1 MAKSTATTKA
11 KAKPPAKKQAGGGF
25 RLFAYE
31 HRGAPLASRSV
42 FYRRLVVNGLTALA
56 LVLVS
61 LIAGM
66 IGYHFLGGLEWID
79 AFQNASMILSGMGPV
94 DELHDNGAKLFAGL
108 YAIYSGL
115 ALIATAG
122 VTIAPIL
129 HRFLHRFHLED
140 EADEE

>member
-1 MAKSTATTKA
+1 MAKAA
-11 KAKPPAKKQAGGGF
+11 RHHKAKPKGGRAAGGY
-25 RLFAYE
+25 RLFNFERYSD
-31 HRGAPLASRSV
+31 PLASTSV
-42 FYRRLVVNGLTALA
+42 FYRRLTINGVTAIV
-56 LVLVS
+56 LVLAS
-61 LIAGM
+61 LFVGM
-66 IGYHFLGGLEWID
+66 GGYHFIAGLAWID
-79 AFQNASMILSGMGPV
+79 AFQNAAMILSGMGPV

>member
-1 MAKSTATTKA
+1 MSKPAPSKTKN
-11 KAKPPAKKQAGGGF
+11 KPARF
-25 RLFAYE
+25 NLFGYE
-31 HRGAPLASRSV
+31 RRGDPLASRSV
-42 FYRRLVVNGLTALA
+42 FYRRLAVNGVSAIV
-56 LVLVS
+56 LVLIS
-61 LIAGM
+61 LFVGM
-66 IGYHFLGGLEWID
+66 AGYHFIAGLAWID

-94 DELHDNGAKLFAGL
+94 DVLADSGL

>member
-1 MAKSTATTKA
+1 MAKQTSR
-11 KAKPPAKKQAGGGF
+11 KAKPAAKKSAGGF
-25 RLFAYE
+25 HLFGYE
-31 HRGAPLASRSV
+31 RYREPLAPRAI
-42 FYRRLVVNGLTALA
+42 FYRRLVINALVALA
-56 LVLVS
+56 LILISLVV
-61 LIAGM
+61 GM
-66 IGYHFLGGLEWID
+66 LGYRFLGGLEWID
-79 AFQNASMILSGMGPV
+79 AFQNAAMILSGMGPV
-94 DELHDNGAKLFAGL
+94 DELHNNGAKLFAGW

>member
-1 MAKSTATTKA
+1 MTKR
-11 KAKPPAKKQAGGGF
+11 PAPKKKQPTT
-25 RLFAYE
+25 LFSLFGYE
-31 HRGAPLASRSV
+31 HRDQPLAPRSV
-42 FYRRLVVNGLTALA
+42 FYRRLMVNGGVAII
-56 LVLVS
+56 LVLIS
-61 LIAGM
+61 LVVGM
-66 IGYHFLGGLEWID
+66 IGYHTLAGLAWID
-79 AFQNASMILSGMGPV
+79 AFQNAAMILSGMGPV
-94 DELHDNGAKLFAGL
+94 DQLTTSGAKLFAGV

>member
-1 MAKSTATTKA
+1 MAKRPVRKKAAT
-11 KAKPPAKKQAGGGF
+11 PF
-25 RLFAYE
+25 RLFGYE
-31 HRGAPLASRSV
+31 RHSDPLAPRSV
-42 FYRRLVVNGLTALA
+42 FYRRLMVNGGVAIV
-56 LVLVS
+56 LVLIS
-61 LIAGM
+61 LMVGM
-66 IGYHFLGGLEWID
+66 IGYHVLAGLAWID
-79 AFQNASMILSGMGPV
+79 AFYNASMILSGMGPA
-94 DELHDNGAKLFAGL
+94 DTLHDSGAKLFAGW

>member
-1 MAKSTATTKA
+1 MAKQASSKA
-11 KAKPPAKKQAGGGF
+11 SPAKKSAGGF
-25 RLFAYE
+25 HLFGYE
-31 HRGAPLASRSV
+31 HRNEPLASRSIL
-42 FYRRLVVNGLTALA
+42 YRRLVVNGLTAGAMVLA
-56 LVLVS
+56 S
-61 LIAGM
+61 LIVGIAG
-66 IGYHFLGGLEWID
+66 YRFLGGLRWID
-79 AFQNASMILSGMGPV
+79 AFQNAAMILSGMGPV
-94 DELHDNGAKLFAGL
+94 DALHSTGAKLFAGL

>member
-1 MAKSTATTKA
+1 MAKRASPKPKAA
-11 KAKPPAKKQAGGGF
+11 KATSPF
-25 RLFAYE
+25 RLFRFENSA
-31 HRGAPLASRSV
+31 APLASRAV
-42 FYRRLVVNGLTALA
+42 FYRRLMLNGITAIGLVLASLVVGMLGYRFLAGLT
-56 LVLVS
+56 
-61 LIAGM
+61 
-66 IGYHFLGGLEWID
+66 WID
-79 AFQNASMILSGMGPV
+79 AFENAAMILSGMGPV
-94 DELHDNGAKLFAGL
+94 DELNSNGAKLFAGL

>member
-1 MAKSTATTKA
+1 M
-11 KAKPPAKKQAGGGF
+11 
-25 RLFAYE
+25 
-31 HRGAPLASRSV
+31 
-42 FYRRLVVNGLTALA
+42 FYRRLAVNGLLA
-56 LVLVS
+56 IVLVLIS
-61 LIAGM
+61 LFVGM
-66 IGYHFLGGLEWID
+66 AGYHFIGGLAWID

-94 DELHDNGAKLFAGL
+94 DQLTTGGAKLFAGL

-140 EADEE
+140 ESDEG

>member
-1 MAKSTATTKA
+1 MAKPASKKKTKE
-11 KAKPPAKKQAGGGF
+11 KPPKFSFFG
-25 RLFAYE
+25 YE
-31 HRGAPLASRSV
+31 RRGEPLASRSV
-42 FYRRLVVNGLTALA
+42 FYRRLAINGISAIV
-56 LVLVS
+56 LVLIS
-61 LIAGM
+61 LFVGM
-66 IGYHFLGGLEWID
+66 GGYHFIAGLAWID

-140 EADEE
+140 EGDEE

>member
-1 MAKSTATTKA
+1 MATS
-11 KAKPPAKKQAGGGF
+11 PAKTRKGG
-25 RLFAYE
+25 L
-31 HRGAPLASRSV
+31 APRAV
-42 FYRRLVVNGLTALA
+42 FYRRLRRNMLAAAALIG
-56 LVLVS
+56 VS
-61 LIAGM
+61 LAIGM
-66 IGYHFLGGLEWID
+66 LGYHALGGLAWID
-79 AFQNASMILSGMGPV
+79 AFQNAAMILSGMGPV
-94 DELHDNGAKLFAGL
+94 DELHNNGAKLFAGW

>member
-1 MAKSTATTKA
+1 MAKRATAA
-11 KAKPPAKKQAGGGF
+11 KARTKPAKKKAGGGYH
-25 RLFAYE
+25 LFSFEGYKD
-31 HRGAPLASRSV
+31 PLASTSV
-42 FYRRLVVNGLTALA
+42 FYRRLVVNGLTAGA
-56 LVLVS
+56 LVLAS
-61 LIAGM
+61 LFVGM
-66 IGYHFLGGLEWID
+66 IGYHGLAGLAWID
-79 AFQNASMILSGMGPV
+79 AFQNAAMILSGMGPV
-94 DELHDNGAKLFAGL
+94 DELHDNGAKLFAGC

>member
-1 MAKSTATTKA
+1 MAKSATRK
-11 KAKPPAKKQAGGGF
+11 KAKPPARKAGGGYH
-25 RLFAYE
+25 LFSFEGY
-31 HRGAPLASRSV
+31 RDPLASRSV
-42 FYRRLVVNGLTALA
+42 FYRRLVVNGLTAGA
-56 LVLVS
+56 LVLAS
-61 LIAGM
+61 LVVGM
-66 IGYHFLGGLEWID
+66 MGYHWLAGLAWID
-79 AFQNASMILSGMGPV
+79 AFDNASMILSGMGPV
-94 DELHDNGAKLFAGL
+94 DELHSNGAKLFAGC

>member
-1 MAKSTATTKA
+1 MAKRTA
-11 KAKPPAKKQAGGGF
+11 KAAAKKPAKKKAGGGYH
-25 RLFAYE
+25 LFSFEGY
-31 HRGAPLASRSV
+31 RDPLASRSV
-42 FYRRLVVNGLTALA
+42 FYRRLVINGLTAGV
-56 LVLVS
+56 LVLAS
-61 LIAGM
+61 LFVGM
-66 IGYHFLGGLEWID
+66 IGYHWLAGLAWID
-79 AFQNASMILSGMGPV
+79 AFQNAAMILSGMGPV
-94 DELHDNGAKLFAGL
+94 DELHANGAKFFAGC